1 MKYIECKAQWF
12 SRPLTTKTAMSGF
25 EGPAAKTE
33 LDDGY
38 GVPMMKGMLTPSYQ
52 CFFEET
58 GRVNN
63 SPVYD
68 GTINIPDT
76 KANRYKIAQHVRSRD
91 LRVVDRNAERAI
103 LSENPPVS
111 RELAPKQRNLIAE
124 MPEDFDGSKV
134 VIRSSTM
141 AIVDPDP
148 IEDPHAAV
156 QDAQFTEVK
165 TAPVNGL
172 AVASAVAA
180 DMALTEEKG
189 SSIDKTAE
197 TAVALDTV
205 LRAPAVSI
213 AQAQAGQV
221 AKPAT
226 EAPKGFDAK
235 ALRARA
241 DQARTEASQDKS
253 AAQE

>member
-1 MKYIECKAQWF
+1 MKFIECKAQYF

-25 EGPAAKTE
+25 EGPASKTE

-76 KANRYKIAQHVRSRD
+76 RANRYKIAQHIRSRD
-91 LRVVDRNAERAI
+91 LRAIDRNMERTI
-103 LSENPPVS
+103 LAENPPVA
-111 RELAPKQRNLIAE
+111 RNLAPKPRNLIAE
-124 MPEDFDGSKV
+124 MPDDFDGSKV

-156 QDAQFTEVK
+156 QDAEFTEVK
-165 TAPVNGL
+165 PASLNTPAI
-172 AVASAVAA
+172 ASAVAA
-180 DMALTEEKG
+180 SQAISEEAKA
-189 SSIDKTAE
+189 DE
-197 TAVALDTV
+197 AVKLS
-205 LRAPAVSI
+205 APGASI

-221 AKPAT
+221 AKQAT
-226 EAPKGFDAK
+226 ESPRGFDAK
-235 ALRARA
+235 AVKARA
-241 DQARTEASQDKS
+241 DAASASKDKP

>member
-1 MKYIECKAQWF
+1 MKFIECKAQYF

-25 EGPAAKTE
+25 EGPASKTE

-58 GRVNN
+58 GRENN
-63 SPVYD
+63 SPIYD

-91 LRVVDRNAERAI
+91 LRVIDRNQERAI
-103 LSENPPVS
+103 LAENPPVA
-111 RELAPKQRNLIAE
+111 RNLAPKPRNLIAE
-124 MPEDFDGSKV
+124 MPDDFDGSKV

-148 IEDPHAAV
+148 IDDPHAAV
-156 QDAQFTEVK
+156 QDAEFTEVQ
-165 TAPVNGL
+165 TAPVNGP
-172 AVASAVAA
+172 AVASAIAA
-180 DMALTEEKG
+180 SLAISEET
-189 SSIDKTAE
+189 KTDE
-197 TAVALDTV
+197 AVKLS
-205 LRAPAVSI
+205 APTVSI

-235 ALRARA
+235 ALKARA
-241 DQARTEASQDKS
+241 EQARTEAAQEKP

>member
-1 MKYIECKAQWF
+1 MKYIECKAQFF

-91 LRVVDRNAERAI
+91 LRVVDRNMERA
-103 LSENPPVS
+103 LLAENPPVS
-111 RELAPKQRNLIAE
+111 RELAPKPRNLIAE

-156 QDAQFTEVK
+156 QDAQFTEVR
-165 TAPVNGL
+165 TVPMNTPA
-172 AVASAVAA
+172 AASAVAA
-180 DMALTEEKG
+180 DIALTEEA
-189 SSIDKTAE
+189 DE
-197 TAVALDTV
+197 AVKLA
-205 LRAPAVSI
+205 APAVSI

-226 EAPKGFDAK
+226 ESPKGFDSR

-241 DQARTEASQDKS
+241 EQVKAAEVSQDKP

>member
-1 MKYIECKAQWF
+1 MKYIECKAQYF

-38 GVPMMKGMLTPSYQ
+38 GVPMMKGLLTPSYQ

-63 SPVYD
+63 SPIYD

-76 KANRYKIAQHVRSRD
+76 KANRYKIAQHIRSRD
-91 LRVVDRNAERAI
+91 LRVKDRNLERVI
-103 LSENPPVS
+103 LAENPPVS
-111 RELAPKQRNLIAE
+111 REQAPKPRNLIAE

-134 VIRSSTM
+134 VIRNSSM
-141 AIVDPDP
+141 AIVDEDP
-148 IEDPHAAV
+148 IEDPHAAT
-156 QDAQFTEVK
+156 DAQFTAVK
-165 TAPVNGL
+165 PETASTP
-172 AVASAVAA
+172 A
-180 DMALTEEKG
+180 
-189 SSIDKTAE
+189 TAE
-197 TAVALDTV
+197 ETEPETPVKLS
-205 LRAPAVSI
+205 APAVSVG
-213 AQAQAGQV
+213 QAQAGQV

-235 ALRARA
+235 ALKARA
-241 DQARTEASQDKS
+241 DQARAESAQDKS